1 MKSFLLKSVIDILYI
16 KCYKHK
22 SCNEKEP
29 NYLGMFHATWACFW
43 CKLFC
48 LYNDLKWMDYFWV
61 FCKIDKW
68 INNWFNYLE
77 KFCFSAFCCG
87 KKINCAS
94 RSCRFFLIEQ
104 VCFIFRVNLHS
115 CNRVSWSS
123 LSAFNN
129 RKWNTSGK

>member
-16 KCYKHK
+16 NCYKHK
-22 SCNEKEP
+22 SCNW
-29 NYLGMFHATWACFW
+29 NVSCNLSMFLMQTV
-43 CKLFC
+43 FC
-48 LYNDLKWMDYFWV
+48 LYNDLKWMNYFWV
-61 FCKIDKW
+61 FSKIDKW

>member
-29 NYLGMFHATWACFW
+29 NYLGMFQATWACFW

-48 LYNDLKWMDYFWV
+48 LYNDFKWMDYFWV